1 MNNIKLYHGNNISIL
16 EKLLDADT
24 VCSAIYADCIYES
37 LDFSWTELCYNLLER
52 NGVFF
57 VQTDQHS
64 VYEMKLYLDTI
75 FGKENFINHL
85 IYIQEWGGTSKRFF
99 PKKHDDILFYAKG
112 KDYKFY
118 PDRILIPKKTAGTA
132 FDKKGTGTKIPC
144 DVFYDLGNF
153 STISREREKTNDGKN
168 VQWQKPLKLIERLL
182 LPTTDES
189 DLILD
194 LFMGSGTTGVF
205 AVKNN
210 RDFIGIEQD
219 KNIFA
224 IAKKRIDKAMLEIK
238 EGK

>member
-1 MNNIKLYHGNNISIL
+1 MTYALYCEDNMEILKMFSRERIS
-16 EKLLDADT
+16 
-24 VCSAIYADCIYES
+24 CSAVYADCIYES
-37 LDFSWTELCYNLLER
+37 MDFSWIKPCYEVLNT

-64 VYEMKLYLDTI
+64 VYEMKLFLDTV

-85 IYIQEWGGTSKRFF
+85 IYIQEWGGASKRFF

-118 PDRILIPKKTAGTA
+118 RERIQVVKKTAGTA
-132 FDKKGTGTKIPC
+132 LDKNGGMKTPC

-153 STISREREKTNDGKN
+153 STMSKEREKTTDGKN

-189 DLILD
+189 DLIID
-194 LFMGSGTTGVF
+194 PFMGSGTTGVF

-210 RDFIGIEQD
+210 RDFAGIEQD
-219 KNIFA
+219 KDIFA
-224 IAKKRIDKAMLEIK
+224 IAKKRIDEACLIR
-238 EGK
+238 